1 MDIHSIYIDYLKY
14 KNDENAEERND
25 GKFHASSAGSCYRK
39 QMYRLYEFPQD
50 ELDEKSLKILRLG
63 TIIHKDFEKAF
74 LHHIKMKNN
83 KGTIYTEH
91 KVNIEGLNITGTLD
105 AGEYIESGKAR
116 TYNLYDLKSSAAYK
130 WSTMF
135 GIKKNRQPTFEHDK
149 YRMQLATY
157 AMAVKEE
164 HDINALNMF
173 LVFYNKN
180 TSMMRE
186 VKVYADEWIEKAQ
199 TYWEELNEIDMNIG
213 PENFE
218 KELKPGFQFGVP
230 FEDWECSYCPFK
242 SRCEEDTKKGI

>member
-1 MDIHSIYIDYLKY
+1 MDIHSIYLDYLKF
-14 KNDENAEERND
+14 KNEEHSDRDHD
-25 GKFHASSAGSCYRK
+25 GLFHASSAGSCYRK
-39 QMYRLYEFPQD
+39 QMYRLYEFPKE

-74 LHHIKMKNN
+74 LYHIEQKKNQ
-83 KGTIYTEH
+83 GTIYTEH
-91 KVNIEGLNITGTLD
+91 KVNIESLNITGTLD

-135 GIKKNRQPTFEHDK
+135 GFKKNRQPTFEYDK

-164 HDINALNMF
+164 HDINAINMF

-186 VKVYADEWIEKAQ
+186 VKIYADEWIEKAGE
-199 TYWEELNEIDMNIG
+199 YWNELNEFKEVMG
-213 PENFE
+213 KNFE
-218 KELKPGFQFGVP
+218 EKLRPGFQFGVP
-230 FEDWECSYCPFK
+230 FEDWECSYCSYEAICPSNIK
-242 SRCEEDTKKGI
+242 NKK

>member
-1 MDIHSIYIDYLKY
+1 MDIHSIYLDYLKF
-14 KNDENAEERND
+14 KNEEHSDRDHD
-25 GKFHASSAGSCYRK
+25 GLFHASSAGSCYRK
-39 QMYRLYEFPQD
+39 QMYRLYEFPKEEMD
-50 ELDEKSLKILRLG
+50 DKSFKILILG

-74 LHHIKMKNN
+74 LYHIEQKKNQ
-83 KGTIYTEH
+83 GTIYTEH
-91 KVNIEGLNITGTLD
+91 KVNIESLNITGTLD

-135 GIKKNRQPTFEHDK
+135 GFKKNRQPTFEYDK

-164 HDINALNMF
+164 HDINAINMF

-186 VKVYADEWIEKAQ
+186 VKIYADEWIEKAGE
-199 TYWEELNEIDMNIG
+199 YWNELNEFKEVMG
-213 PENFE
+213 KNFE
-218 KELKPGFQFGVP
+218 EKLRPGFQFGVP
-230 FEDWECSYCPFK
+230 FEDWECSYCSYEAICPSNIK
-242 SRCEEDTKKGI
+242 NKK